1 MSLSTNTTKLTEL
14 KNKANNLP
22 DQNPPAQL
30 QEKTV
35 TPTKE
40 GLSVVPDS
48 GFDGMSKV
56 TVNGDIN
63 LVPENIKEG
72 VSIFGVEGNLKGGA
86 EWRSLPSIRASY
98 TSDNAVQPRAG
109 DPTGLYSFELVFDIL
124 PAVILLKENHLS
136 DVIFCGASIS
146 QNNSVETFEK
156 GGDGW
161 IRITNCRVVAES
173 DGKFNVKIKYI
184 GHGYTNTYYM
194 ILPYE

>member
-56 TVNGDIN
+56 TVNGDAN

-72 VSIFGVEGNLKGGA
+72 VSIFGVEGSHKEGTQPTKVLVGVNGDDGVDNV
-86 EWRSLPSIRASY
+86 EWVNVGNSY
-98 TSDNAVQPRAG
+98 TAIIGTSG
-109 DPTGLYSFELVFDIL
+109 DPVTGTEGVVRDADGNIIESTSEKYKKYSVKVTFIVPDR
-124 PAVILLKENHLS
+124 
-136 DVIFCGASIS
+136 
-146 QNNSVETFEK
+146 SVMVTF
-156 GGDGW
+156 
-161 IRITNCRVVAES
+161 
-173 DGKFNVKIKYI
+173 Y
-184 GHGYTNTYYM
+184 
-194 ILPYE
+194 